1 MKNDIRQILEQKI
14 LVLDGA
20 MGTMI
25 QRHQLNKA
33 DYRGKRFADF
43 PMPLQ
48 GNNDLLSLTQPEIIK
63 NIHLQYLQAGADI
76 IETNTF
82 NANGISMLD
91 YDMCNLVYE
100 MNYASAQVARQ
111 AISEF
116 QQSNP
121 DIQKF
126 VAGSVGPTNKTASM
140 SPDVN
145 NPAFRAVTFN
155 DLVEAYTPQ
164 IEGHIDGG
172 ADLLL
177 IETVFDTLNCKAA
190 LMAAD
195 KVFENKKITLPLM
208 VSVTITDKSG
218 RTFSGQTPDAFL
230 YSVMHAPLLSFGFNC
245 ALGAKQLFSY
255 VEELAEITPF
265 YFCLYPNAGLPN
277 AFGKY
282 EQTGAK
288 MAEELKPFLDAGLIN
303 IIGGCCGTTPD
314 HIQHIAALV
323 KNYKPR
329 IKPKRQEITTFSGLE
344 PLKLYQGCN
353 FVNIGERTNVAGSK
367 KFARLIREQKYEE
380 ALSVARDQVENG
392 AQMLDISMDDA
403 MLDAKKEM
411 TTFLNMLAA
420 DPDISRV
427 PIVVDSSKFE
437 VIEAALQCIQGKALV
452 NSISLKE
459 GETVFKKQALTIKKY
474 GAAVIVMAF
483 DEKGQADTFERKI
496 EICKRAYKIL
506 TSEVGFYPEN
516 IVFDSNILAI
526 ATGIE
531 KHNAFAVNYI
541 NAVKWIKTNLPGA
554 KVSGGVSNLSFSF
567 RGNDTIREA
576 IHSVFLY
583 HAINAGM
590 DMGIVNASALEVY
603 DNLESQ
609 LRQLAEDVV
618 LNRRKDATD
627 RLITFA
633 EQIKNI
639 DKKQEQTETWRDLPV
654 DERLTYALIKGI
666 TDYIETDIALL
677 LPEYPR
683 ALQIIEGPLMAGMNK
698 VGQLFGDGKMFLPQV
713 VKSARVMKKAVNF
726 LLPYIE
732 KEKGAG
738 EKQKNSGKIILAT
751 VKGDVH
757 DIGKNIVG
765 VVLACNNFEVID
777 LGVMVPTEKII
788 TAIEQE
794 KPDFIGLSGLITPS
808 LDEMIHVAK
817 EMQRNNI
824 NVPLLIGGA
833 TTTKLHT
840 AVKIAPNYHAPVIH
854 VHDAS
859 QSVGVVN
866 QFNNA
871 NLQKEYI
878 KLLSEEY
885 EQLRNNYE
893 KSNEQKKY
901 ISLSDARKNKL
912 QCNWKDTPI
921 CKPNKAG
928 ISIIKKFP
936 VSELIPYIDWTFF
949 FHAWKINGR
958 YPAVFDDPVKGKEAK
973 KLFDDAQQMLQQI
986 ISNQLLTANAVIGL
1000 FPANSKGD
1008 DVIVYSDDTRKNTIT
1023 TFSFL
1028 RNQQLKEDNAPN
1040 LCLADFI
1047 APVESGITDYIGM
1060 FAATAGIGADEA
1072 AKAFQQ
1078 KQDDY
1083 SAILLKILA
1092 SRLAEALAEYVHE
1105 KVRKEYWSYA
1115 AKENLEISSLL
1126 QEKYS
1131 GIRPAAGY
1139 PACPVHEDKFKI
1151 FNILKATEHCGMQ
1164 LTENA
1169 AMLPEASVCGWYFAH
1184 PQAKYFTIDKISKE
1198 QVEEYAKRCNIS
1210 LQDAERRLNTHLNY
1224 L

>member
-1 MKNDIRQILEQKI
+1 MKNDIRQLLEERI

-25 QRHQLNKA
+25 QRHQLNEA

-43 PMPLQ
+43 PLPLK
-48 GNNDLLSLTQPEIIK
+48 GNNDLLSLTQPDIIK
-63 NIHLQYLQAGADI
+63 SIHLQYLQAGADI

-82 NANGISMLD
+82 NANAISMLD
-91 YDMCNLVYE
+91 YNMCELVYE
-100 MNYASAQVARQ
+100 MNLTSAQLARQ
-111 AISEF
+111 AIAEF
-116 QQSNP
+116 QISHPNT
-121 DIQKF
+121 QKL
-126 VAGSVGPTNKTASM
+126 VAGSIGPTNKTASM

-155 DLVEAYTPQ
+155 QLIEAYTPQ
-164 IEGHIDGG
+164 IEGLVDGG

-190 LMAAD
+190 LMAAE
-195 KVFENKKITLPLM
+195 KVFEKRSTSLPLM
-208 VSVTITDKSG
+208 LSVTITDKSG

-245 ALGAKQLFSY
+245 AMGAKQLYSY

-282 EQTGAK
+282 EQTATQ

-303 IIGGCCGTTPD
+303 IIGGCCGTTPL

-329 IKPKRQEITTFSGLE
+329 IKPKRQETTTFSGLE
-344 PLKLYQGCN
+344 PLKLYKGCN

-411 TTFLNMLAA
+411 TTFLNSLAA

-437 VIEAALQCIQGKALV
+437 VIETALQCIQGKALV

-459 GETVFKKQALTIKKY
+459 GEANFKKQAAIIKKY
-474 GAAVIVMAF
+474 GAAVIIMAF
-483 DEKGQADTFERKI
+483 DEKGQAETFERKI
-496 EICKRAYKIL
+496 EICQRAYNIL
-506 TSEVGFYPEN
+506 TTELHFYPED
-516 IVFDSNILAI
+516 IVFDPNILAI

-531 KHNAFAVNYI
+531 EHNAFAVNYI
-541 NAVKWIKTNLPGA
+541 NAVKWIKSNLPGA
-554 KVSGGVSNLSFSF
+554 KISGGVSNLSFSF

-576 IHSVFLY
+576 MHSVFLY

-590 DMGIVNASALEVY
+590 DMGIVNAGTLEIY
-603 DNLESQ
+603 DNLEPQ
-609 LRQLAEDVV
+609 LRQLTEDVV
-618 LNRRKDATD
+618 LNRRKDATE
-627 RLITFA
+627 RLIAFA
-633 EQIKNI
+633 EQIKNK
-639 DKKQEQTETWRDLPV
+639 DKKQEQTDTWRNLPV

-666 TDYIETDIALL
+666 TDYIETDLEII
-677 LPEYPR
+677 LPQYPK
-683 ALQIIEGPLMAGMNK
+683 ALQIIEGPLMNGMNK
-698 VGQLFGDGKMFLPQV
+698 VGQLFGEGKMFLPQV
-713 VKSARVMKKAVNF
+713 VKSARVMKKAVNV

-732 KEKGAG
+732 KEKVAG
-738 EKQKNSGKIILAT
+738 EKQKTSGKIILAT

-788 TAIEQE
+788 SAIEQE
-794 KPDFIGLSGLITPS
+794 NPDFVGLSGLITPS

-824 NVPLLIGGA
+824 TVPLLIGGA

-840 AVKIAPNYHAPVIH
+840 AVKIAPHYHAPVIH

-871 NLQKEYI
+871 KVQKEYI
-878 KLLSEEY
+878 QLLSTEY

-901 ISLSDARKNKL
+901 ISLPEARNNKL
-912 QCNWKDTPI
+912 KYNWQNPSI
-921 CKPNKAG
+921 YKPNKTG
-928 ISIIKKFP
+928 ITVINKFP
-936 VSELIPYIDWTFF
+936 IHELIPYIDWTFF
-949 FHAWKINGR
+949 FHAWKINGK
-958 YPAVFDDPVKGKEAK
+958 YPAVFDDPIKGREAK
-973 KLFDDAQQMLQQI
+973 KLYDDAQQLLQQI
-986 ISNQLLTANAVIGL
+986 ISNQWLSANAVIGL

-1008 DVIVYSDDTRKNTIT
+1008 DVMVYSDDNRKNVMT
-1023 TFSFL
+1023 TFAFL
-1028 RNQQLKEDNAPN
+1028 RNQQLKDDNAPN

-1047 APVESGITDYIGM
+1047 APAESGIADYIGM
-1060 FAATAGIGADEA
+1060 FAATAGIGADET
-1072 AKAFQQ
+1072 AKIFQQ

-1083 SAILLKILA
+1083 NAILLKILA
-1092 SRLAEALAEYVHE
+1092 SRLAEAFAEYLHQ
-1105 KVRKEYWSYA
+1105 KVRKDFWGYA
-1115 AKENLEISSLL
+1115 PQENLEISSLL

-1139 PACPVHEDKFKI
+1139 PACPVHEDKFEI
-1151 FNILKATEHCGMQ
+1151 FNILKATEHCNIL

-1184 PQAKYFTIDKISKE
+1184 PQSKYFTIDKISKA
-1198 QVEEYAKRCNIS
+1198 QVEDYAARCNLS
-1210 LQDAERRLNTHLNY
+1210 LQEAERRLNTHLNY
-1224 L
+1224 